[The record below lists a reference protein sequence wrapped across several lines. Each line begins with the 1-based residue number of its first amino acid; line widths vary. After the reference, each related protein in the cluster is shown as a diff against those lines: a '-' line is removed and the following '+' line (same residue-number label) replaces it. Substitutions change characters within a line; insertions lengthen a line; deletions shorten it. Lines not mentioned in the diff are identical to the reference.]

1 MDNFDYYNSE
11 SEGKDVKPVDKPSI
25 DAPKKRKELYDE
37 IVEYYKQN
45 PFDRWA
51 FYTTKTMTS

>member
-1 MDNFDYYNSE
+1 MDNFDYYNSQ
-11 SEGKDVKPVDKPSI
+11 SEGKDVRPVDKPST
-25 DAPKKRKELYDE
+25 DAPKKQKELYDE

-51 FYTTKTMTS
+51 FY